1 MGTIASEKLLE
12 LARVYESYYILP
24 KQEQPVEEEIMVE
37 MLEEMTV

>member
-12 LARVYESYYILP
+12 RVKAMGYVPPTE
-24 KQEQPVEEEIMVE
+24 EQPVEEQVMVE